1 MMDIMLGLREAGI
14 NQVPGAVC
22 VAVTEEGVLVEK
34 GGVQELVP
42 GQHVVVAVGSQ
53 SADHAWIQA
62 YCDEHD
68 VECLVIGDAK
78 MTRRALQAIQEGVD
92 AALAI

>member
-1 MMDIMLGLREAGI
+1 MKERIGEDVSGGQMMDIMLGLREAGI

-53 SADHAWIQA
+53 SCRPCMDP
-62 YCDEHD
+62 
-68 VECLVIGDAK
+68 
-78 MTRRALQAIQEGVD
+78 GV
-92 AALAI
+92 L